1 MAMPD
6 LQSYPWNLIM
16 IKNVEAPIIFPTQK
30 LFYSNNFSIISQK
43 YTEKPKMNITNL
55 KKKKRGYLILSWS
68 EKAFKGTVVDWAL
81 PSLHGTVRTG
91 LPL

>member
-6 LQSYPWNLIM
+6 LQRYPLNLNM

-55 KKKKRGYLILSWS
+55 KRQKRGYLIHS
-68 EKAFKGTVVDWAL
+68 
-81 PSLHGTVRTG
+81 
-91 LPL
+91 